1 MFIAETKGQQLPIGT
16 CGIVNVYDATG
27 NRTKRVYFCNNGI
40 DPYPQRSELFTD
52 IKKDNKTDEAVKET
66 KEYQFVDALYPN
78 PTTGRFFVTF
88 SSSLNRAV
96 ISIMDN
102 NGRMLSQFNA
112 SGYNVNFD
120 LSPYPVG
127 MYYVRI
133 RQNNLVITKKVIKQ

>member
-1 MFIAETKGQQLPIGT
+1 MNSSLI
-16 CGIVNVYDATG
+16 
-27 NRTKRVYFCNNGI
+27 
-40 DPYPQRSELFTD
+40 S
-52 IKKDNKTDEAVKET
+52 KKDNKTDEAVKET

-96 ISIMDN
+96 ISIIDN